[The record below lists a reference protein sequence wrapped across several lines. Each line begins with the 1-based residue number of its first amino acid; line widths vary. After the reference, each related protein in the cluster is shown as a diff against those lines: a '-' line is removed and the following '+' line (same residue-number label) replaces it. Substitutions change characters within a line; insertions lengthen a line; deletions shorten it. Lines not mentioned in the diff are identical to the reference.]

1 MLILTRK
8 LNEEIVID
16 SNVRIK
22 ILALN
27 DNQLKIGIEAPQ
39 NVKIFRGELYDKIIQ
54 EMEEAIKKSSEPVER
69 ISKLKVN
76 RIKSIK

>member
-16 SNVRIK
+16 SNIRIK
-22 ILALN
+22 ILAFN
-27 DNQLKIGIEAPQ
+27 DNQLKLGIEAPQ
-39 NVKIFRGELYDKIIQ
+39 NVKIYRGELFDKIIS
-54 EMEEAIKKSSEPVER
+54 EMEEAVKKSSEPVES

-76 RIKSIK
+76 KIK

>member
-39 NVKIFRGELYDKIIQ
+39 NVKIFRGELYDKIVR